1 LPGFCIP
8 LYPDPFQILGDLP
21 APVPDTCGIPRKLL
35 IGSIE
40 ANQTASTQHTIY
52 LSNLEETT
60 MNTKAIYVACLFAA
74 LNICTLSARAE
85 AHVTPVS
92 YSYGTHLDIKKVVS
106 QKQDAS
112 PSCGVVNAQL
122 TYLDSQSKTQVLDYR
137 KLADNCN
144 SDN

>member
-1 LPGFCIP
+1 
-8 LYPDPFQILGDLP
+8 
-21 APVPDTCGIPRKLL
+21 
-35 IGSIE
+35 
-40 ANQTASTQHTIY
+40 
-52 LSNLEETT
+52 
-60 MNTKAIYVACLFAA
+60 MNTKAIYAACLFAA

-85 AHVTPVS
+85 ADVTPKT
-92 YSYGTHLDIKKVVS
+92 YTYGTHLDIKKVVS
-106 QKQDAS
+106 LKQDAS